1 MLRNQSVADTG
12 YPGDFLMSDLRAV
25 PYNHAH
31 PASRTNLPASMEW
44 NDFLLAI
51 TSITSWVLSVMDV
64 VEIK

>member
-1 MLRNQSVADTG
+1 MLRNQSVADTD

-51 TSITSWVLSVMDV
+51 TSWVLSVMDV